1 MKHILTQLLTLIIA
15 GIPFSL
21 LVSNYFQK
29 IFSKFNTKLANI
41 NTVCTKVI
49 GTLTRDE
56 ISVKSLQYDKYK
68 VKVDEESD
76 FLEFYNQE
84 TKKTIKIEQRELKK
98 DETVNFMAICATL
111 CHYEKMR
118 NIETVMSHFFQ
129 FCNISSSQIE
139 HEYKIIDEIPCRK
152 NKKIST
158 VVTIKNTTQEIF
170 SFSKG
175 NPKAILEKCSR
186 MLVSGNK
193 IEIDYQLR
201 RKLKRQIK
209 SLNKR
214 GEKVIAFAYKG
225 LPLKR
230 YDKYTESFAEKDM
243 VLVGIVGL
251 GNFIDKEL
259 SKQISELKNA
269 GVKIRLLAKTR
280 ARKAIAVGQ
289 ELGIVNPQYFESI
302 EKDELEDLSD
312 EKLAK
317 MLANKEKDYVFSELR
332 EDDHNRIVNILK
344 NKGENV
350 IIANK
355 REGFS
360 IKTILERIQK
370 GRQIN
375 ANTKK
380 IYSHALV
387 CKITEVIMIITAIVV
402 RAPLPLSIGLII
414 TIDLIINLPL
424 ELALK
429 HEPENNSKDINHT
442 KLITIGVITGIIIS
456 GVYIWSLTRFGWYPG
471 ENITVQSE
479 AFAQSASI
487 AFILLIIFQLTNAYK
502 IRRQK
507 NIISN
512 PYLPIVSILVLLLTY
527 SMPKFNILNLGPIK
541 NTIDFIIILFIIVLV
556 LILDKASI
564 KFLKNK

>member
-442 KLITIGVITGIIIS
+442 KLITIGIITGIIIS

>member
-512 PYLPIVSILVLLLTY
+512 PYLPIVSIVVLLLTY

>member
-442 KLITIGVITGIIIS
+442 KLITIGIITGIIIS

-512 PYLPIVSILVLLLTY
+512 PYLPIVSIVVLLLTY